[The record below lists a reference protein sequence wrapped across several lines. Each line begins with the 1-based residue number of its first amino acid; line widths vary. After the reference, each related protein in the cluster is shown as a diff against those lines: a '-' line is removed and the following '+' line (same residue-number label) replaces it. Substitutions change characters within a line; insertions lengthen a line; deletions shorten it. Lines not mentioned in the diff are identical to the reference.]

1 MARVIV
7 ITSGKGGVGK
17 TTCSA
22 MLGWNLAKMG
32 ARVVLLDVD
41 IGLNNL
47 DIVAGIDTQINY
59 DIVDILEGK
68 CRIRQALIQHPKM
81 PLLYFLPSTHSLN
94 VGKVTG
100 DDLKMILNEL
110 SKTFDYCIIDCPAGI
125 GFEFHRAVFSV
136 NEAIIVTTPHLIAV
150 RDAGKVA
157 NLLYGYNLSSISVI
171 VNRVRGDMVSKRLM
185 LSPVDIARSLN
196 FKLLGTIHESE
207 QITSLSS
214 ISGDIFTLCDE
225 TANDFKQLAL
235 NIQNCDFQANDLK
248 RSFLGIKRRKGV

>member
-1 MARVIV
+1 MF
-7 ITSGKGGVGK
+7 
-17 TTCSA
+17 SA
-22 MLGWNLAKMG
+22 
-32 ARVVLLDVD
+32 
-41 IGLNNL
+41 
-47 DIVAGIDTQINY
+47 
-59 DIVDILEGK
+59 
-68 CRIRQALIQHPKM
+68 
-81 PLLYFLPSTHSLN
+81 
-94 VGKVTG
+94 
-100 DDLKMILNEL
+100 
-110 SKTFDYCIIDCPAGI
+110 
-125 GFEFHRAVFSV
+125 